1 MRTIAGYC
9 VAVTLAVLSVSL
21 PHTANAAMDEAR
33 ELQWEDLMP
42 KDWVPFDPWVDL
54 DQSQIRKLTDGSPQ
68 EQRMMQEYI
77 KAKSSAPVVTALD
90 GQRVRLPGYVVPLD
104 FEGTEVSEFLL
115 VPYFGACIHVPP
127 PPSNQ
132 IVFVKSGK
140 PYTIDGMFTA
150 VWVTGTI
157 STKAVLNLVGDAG
170 YTLTATKIEPF
181 E

>member
-1 MRTIAGYC
+1 MRTNARC
-9 VAVTLAVLSVSL
+9 LTAVALSVLLASISS
-21 PHTANAAMDEAR
+21 TADAAKDEVR

-42 KDWVPFDPWVDL
+42 KDWVPFDPWNDL
-54 DQSQIRKLTDGSPQ
+54 DQNQIQKLTDGSAE

-77 KAKSSAPVVTALD
+77 KAKSSAPVVAALD
-90 GQRVRLPGYVVPLD
+90 GQRVKLPGYVVPLD
-104 FEGTEVSEFLL
+104 FDGTEVSEFLL

-150 VWVTGTI
+150 VWVTGTLT
-157 STKAVLNLVGDAG
+157 TKAVLNLVGDAG
-170 YTLTATKIEPF
+170 YTLAATKIEPY